1 MSDYFSD
8 KDDQSFEMPNDDPS
22 AADIKPNPIQQPVDP
37 VTDSNVDD
45 SGFGAAEANTGSQQQ
60 DLMYMGIMAL
70 IIVVMLYILYSMFFA
85 VTAPDKEKIEPVKVE
100 ATPRSKPII
109 EAVKNTKPVENVVAK
124 LDPKDRQQIDK
135 QSMSITENQD
145 KINEILE
152 ESQYMTTMVRRLGDA
167 KSKIDKRFEDLETE
181 IDRLVAATEQAQDKI
196 DALEKKLTEK
206 PKPKVKEKP
215 KMTYSLQA
223 VVEGRAWIEN
233 SKGKSMTVK
242 VGDVIEDY
250 GVITK
255 IDAMNSLVHCSSGKT
270 IRIQ

>member
-22 AADIKPNPIQQPVDP
+22 AANTQPNPVQQPVDP
-37 VTDSNVDD
+37 VSGSDIDE
-45 SGFGAAEANTGSQQQ
+45 SGFGATEKATGSQQQ

-85 VTAPDKEKIEPVKVE
+85 VTASDKEKIEPVKVE
-100 ATPRSKPII
+100 ATPAPKPIV
-109 EAVKNTKPVENVVAK
+109 EAVKAPKPVENIVAK

-135 QSMSITENQD
+135 QSVSINENQD

-152 ESQYMTTMVRRLGDA
+152 ESQYMTTMVRKLGDA
-167 KSKIDKRFEDLETE
+167 KNKIDKRFEDLESE
-181 IDRLVAATEQAQDKI
+181 IDRLAAVTEQAQEKI

-206 PKPKVKEKP
+206 TKPKVKEKP
-215 KMTYSLQA
+215 KMTYTLQA

-233 SKGKSMTVK
+233 NKGRSMTVK

-255 IDAMNSLVHCSSGKT
+255 IDAVNSLVHCSSGKT
-270 IRIQ
+270 IRVQ